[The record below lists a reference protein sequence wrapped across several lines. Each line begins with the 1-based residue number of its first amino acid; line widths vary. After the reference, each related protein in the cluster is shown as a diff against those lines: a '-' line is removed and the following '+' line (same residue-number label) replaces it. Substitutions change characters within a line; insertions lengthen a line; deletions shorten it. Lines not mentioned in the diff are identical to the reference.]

1 MSEYSDKKSTQ
12 IRENTE
18 ERCFEARREA
28 DFWATDCKEMKTEQE
43 IIEEANKRY
52 NSFFERDH
60 FIKEA
65 EEVFLLKEYR
75 KKKQNT

>member
-1 MSEYSDKKSTQ
+1 MSEYSVKRSAQ

-28 DFWATDCKEMKTEQE
+28 DFWAANCEEIKTEQE

-65 EEVFLLKEYR
+65 EEVFMLKKYR
-75 KKKQNT
+75 QLTQK

>member
-1 MSEYSDKKSTQ
+1 MSEYSDKNSAQ
-12 IRENTE
+12 ITEDIE

-28 DFWATDCKEMKTEQE
+28 DFWAANCKEMKTEEE

-65 EEVFLLKEYR
+65 EEVFMLKQYR
-75 KKKQNT
+75 QLTQK

>member
-1 MSEYSDKKSTQ
+1 MSEYSDKMSKE
-12 IRENTE
+12 IREGTE
-18 ERCFEARREA
+18 EKCFEARREA
-28 DFWATDCKEMKTEQE
+28 DFWAANCEEIKTEQE

-65 EEVFLLKEYR
+65 EEVFTLKKYR
-75 KKKQNT
+75 QLTQK

>member
-1 MSEYSDKKSTQ
+1 MSEYSDKRSAQ

-28 DFWATDCKEMKTEQE
+28 DFWAANCKEIKTEQE

-52 NSFFERDH
+52 SSFFEKDH

-65 EEVFLLKEYR
+65 EEVFMLIKYR
-75 KKKQNT
+75 KLTQK